1 MGELKKSIFN
11 IGSPDLDVILNKKLP
26 KISSVKKRYSI
37 KFNNYCIL
45 IWHPVTSQ
53 IKTLKN
59 DTIKLLDFMKE
70 LRRNV
75 VVIYPNND
83 PGSEIIL
90 NCFKKFKNEKV
101 KLLKSLRFENFITLL
116 KNSEF
121 IIGNSS
127 SAIYEAPILGTPSI
141 NIGNRQHKRA
151 SFRSIKN
158 LKLKN
163 LKVEIIES
171 FLKKYEKPKNY
182 FFGIGK
188 SDTKFINILK
198 NKNFWRIS
206 NQKYFSDEKNKN
218 EFFK

>member
-1 MGELKKSIFN
+1 
-11 IGSPDLDVILNKKLP
+11 
-26 KISSVKKRYSI
+26 
-37 KFNNYCIL
+37 
-45 IWHPVTSQ
+45 
-53 IKTLKN
+53 
-59 DTIKLLDFMKE
+59 MK
-70 LRRNV
+70 
-75 VVIYPNND
+75 
-83 PGSEIIL
+83 
-90 NCFKKFKNEKV
+90 KV

-171 FLKKYEKPKNY
+171 F
-182 FFGIGK
+182 
-188 SDTKFINILK
+188 
-198 NKNFWRIS
+198 
-206 NQKYFSDEKNKN
+206 
-218 EFFK
+218 